1 MNTVYI
7 NGQRIVTSGGNISV
21 INGKV
26 TIDGDDVDLG
36 QFKEKVINI
45 VVEGNVNSINS
56 GSADI
61 TVNGGTGTVSTQS
74 GDVKVKGD
82 VTGSVSTM
90 SGDVGVKGKV
100 EGNVKTM
107 SGDISRG

>member
-1 MNTVYI
+1 MSTIFI
-7 NGQRIVTSGGNISV
+7 NGQRITTSGGSISV
-21 INGKV
+21 IDGKV
-26 TIDGDDVDLG
+26 TIDGKNVDLG
-36 QFKEKVINI
+36 QFSEKVINI
-45 VVEGNVNSINS
+45 VVEGNVNSITS
-56 GSADI
+56 SSADV
-61 TVNGGTGTVSTQS
+61 TVNGGTGAINTQS

-90 SGDVGVKGKV
+90 SGDVSVKGKV

>member
-1 MNTVYI
+1 MNTIFI
-7 NGQRIVTSGGNISV
+7 NGKKITTSGGSISV

-26 TIDGDDVDLG
+26 IIDGDDVDLG

-45 VVEGNVNSINS
+45 VVEGNINS
-56 GSADI
+56 VSSSSADV
-61 TVNGGTGTVSTQS
+61 TVNGSSGAVTTSS

-82 VTGSVSTM
+82 VAGSVTTM
-90 SGDVGVKGKV
+90 SGDVNVKGKV
-100 EGNVKTM
+100 DGSVKTM